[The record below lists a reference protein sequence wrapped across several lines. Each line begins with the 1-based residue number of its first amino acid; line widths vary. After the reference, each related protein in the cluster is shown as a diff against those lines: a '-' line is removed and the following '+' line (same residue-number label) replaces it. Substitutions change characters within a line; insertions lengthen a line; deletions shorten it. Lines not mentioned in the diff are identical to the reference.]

1 MLFLASA
8 IRALLSFSSFL
19 PVALAKRAKA
29 CWKSGRQR
37 QLSWFQNLRI
47 PHAQTHMNYHEFI
60 SSTRIECR
68 MSIYL
73 AKKVPIYR
81 RFAFRKQSHP
91 IRCSE
96 TFRNQ
101 RWTVDAQSNHRSML
115 RLFGGFQKYFW
126 SKFQGYIHR
135 HPISHDAGLRTLC
148 KNHHNLSW
156 LQDFLV
162 IEHQPLEIEK
172 GNSGA
177 TGADWKKKVLLWGE
191 PGNGEFHEFLGAIWA
206 SVVQSAFPPTAQ
218 PSAVHG
224 CDQHHRAWTEDTEV
238 GKWVCLKI
246 GYIPNYSHLIGIMII
261 NHWV

>member
-156 LQDFLV
+156 LQGLSRNWA
-162 IEHQPLEIEK
+162 PA
-172 GNSGA
+172 SR
-177 TGADWKKKVLLWGE
+177 DWKGELRGDGCRLKKESSTVGGTRKRRVPWV
-191 PGNGEFHEFLGAIWA
+191 PWSNLGFSGTIRLSAH
-206 SVVQSAFPPTAQ
+206 SSAFRGARLRSTSP
-218 PSAVHG
+218 
-224 CDQHHRAWTEDTEV
+224 
-238 GKWVCLKI
+238 CLDRRYRSRQM
-246 GYIPNYSHLIGIMII
+246 GLSENRVYSQL
-261 NHWV
+261 

>member
-1 MLFLASA
+1 MGVYRSISKQPHMLFLASA

-96 TFRNQ
+96 TFRDEQWMPKAIIEACCVFSEVSRNTSGPNF
-101 RWTVDAQSNHRSML
+101 RATSIVTPSHMML
-115 RLFGGFQKYFW
+115 AFGPFAKTITTCPG
-126 SKFQGYIHR
+126 SKTF
-135 HPISHDAGLRTLC
+135 S
-148 KNHHNLSW
+148 
-156 LQDFLV
+156 
-162 IEHQPLEIEK
+162 
-172 GNSGA
+172 
-177 TGADWKKKVLLWGE
+177 
-191 PGNGEFHEFLGAIWA
+191 
-206 SVVQSAFPPTAQ
+206 
-218 PSAVHG
+218 
-224 CDQHHRAWTEDTEV
+224 
-238 GKWVCLKI
+238 
-246 GYIPNYSHLIGIMII
+246 
-261 NHWV
+261 